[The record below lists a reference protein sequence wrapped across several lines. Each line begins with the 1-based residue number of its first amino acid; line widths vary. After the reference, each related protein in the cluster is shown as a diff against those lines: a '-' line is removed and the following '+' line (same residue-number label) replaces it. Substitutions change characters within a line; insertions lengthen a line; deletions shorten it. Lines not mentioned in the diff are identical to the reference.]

1 MVFGL
6 LGVNGAGKTTTF
18 QLMSGLR
25 TPSAGEVKILGMDVQ
40 TQVEACRRYIGY
52 CPQFDPLIEQMTG
65 RETLR
70 MYAQLKSVPGHLV
83 EQVVD
88 SLLAKVGVL
97 VHADKPCGTYSGGNK
112 RKLSLAVSL
121 VGRPSVVF
129 LDEPST
135 GMDPVARRQ
144 MWEVIDDVKR
154 TSSVVLT
161 THSMEECEA
170 LCSRIGIMVGGR
182 FRCLGSGQHLKN
194 KFGGGY
200 HLELKTTGS
209 VTSQAACDFIE
220 DFAQGAVRREMHA
233 GTVKYHLPKQNLTLS
248 EMFETVEAKKDELQI
263 EQYSISQFSL
273 EQIFIA
279 LAKTQDEEKG
289 EIDGVHG
296 SGDKATTFPEE
307 SPVFSNVGLPSAF
320 PETQIQNLTGN
331 ET

>member
-1 MVFGL
+1 MGAHHGGMGL
-6 LGVNGAGKTTTF
+6 PYISK
-18 QLMSGLR
+18 
-25 TPSAGEVKILGMDVQ
+25 LGMKLVKSPP
-40 TQVEACRRYIGY
+40 
-52 CPQFDPLIEQMTG
+52 PQ
-65 RETLR
+65 
-70 MYAQLKSVPGHLV
+70 
-83 EQVVD
+83 
-88 SLLAKVGVL
+88 
-97 VHADKPCGTYSGGNK
+97 
-112 RKLSLAVSL
+112 
-121 VGRPSVVF
+121 
-129 LDEPST
+129 
-135 GMDPVARRQ
+135 
-144 MWEVIDDVKR
+144 VIDDVKR

-194 KFGGGY
+194 KFGGKQLQLHCVKHTDHDTNIVLPCHNHSDCASPPLPCPEVSGTASPLHLHHQHTRSSGGY